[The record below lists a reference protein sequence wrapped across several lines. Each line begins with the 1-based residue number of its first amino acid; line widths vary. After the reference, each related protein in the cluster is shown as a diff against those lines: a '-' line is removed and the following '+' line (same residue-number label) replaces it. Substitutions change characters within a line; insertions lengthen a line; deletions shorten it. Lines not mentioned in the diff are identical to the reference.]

1 MSPRHC
7 LARSCTA
14 LLSILPLLTGCGGEP
29 ISLEQARSATVVEA
43 AGAKLR
49 GETVERWLIAATKPP
64 SDAATSVLLS
74 AWIDYALLAT
84 AMQRGPPL
92 DDSVTVDAVILPDA
106 IRGATLEFRLGRYA
120 GRPPTTD
127 AQVDSLAQLDRIRL
141 HQQLQ
146 LLVPRGSDSAALRR
160 IAGRAADLHRQA
172 SLPGADFTVLVR
184 RASEDSIGRANDGFL
199 PPATRAEIP
208 APIAATVWALQPG
221 GVSPVLRSAA
231 GFHIF
236 RRASRDESR
245 EALRSWLKPQ
255 LAQRAERSF
264 NDSVVRAQ
272 RVSLAP
278 DAVVRVRAMARE
290 PVTASSGAPLAS
302 WTGGDL
308 PPARARDWIMMLS
321 PVDRVALSDASDSAT
336 TVFLNDL
343 VQREIFFALAVP
355 GGGVTAR
362 ARGVLAPPYRT
373 ALDSVKAILLAVGGT
388 SRADPA
394 GAATALVDSVVG
406 LTRHFRPLPGGLSG
420 VLRARYPVAVDTT
433 VLGVLLRA
441 SRTAWRKRH
450 AAASTDTSPEVP

>member
-1 MSPRHC
+1 M
-7 LARSCTA
+7 
-14 LLSILPLLTGCGGEP
+14 
-29 ISLEQARSATVVEA
+29 
-43 AGAKLR
+43 
-49 GETVERWLIAATKPP
+49 
-64 SDAATSVLLS
+64 
-74 AWIDYALLAT
+74 
-84 AMQRGPPL
+84 
-92 DDSVTVDAVILPDA
+92 
-106 IRGATLEFRLGRYA
+106 
-120 GRPPTTD
+120 
-127 AQVDSLAQLDRIRL
+127 
-141 HQQLQ
+141 
-146 LLVPRGSDSAALRR
+146 
-160 IAGRAADLHRQA
+160 
-172 SLPGADFTVLVR
+172 
-184 RASEDSIGRANDGFL
+184 
-199 PPATRAEIP
+199 
-208 APIAATVWALQPG
+208 
-221 GVSPVLRSAA
+221 
-231 GFHIF
+231 
-236 RRASRDESR
+236 
-245 EALRSWLKPQ
+245 
-255 LAQRAERSF
+255 
-264 NDSVVRAQ
+264 VRAQ